1 MLFYF
6 IFGFM
11 YKVTEFRRY
20 KKVLQH
26 KAFFSLFLR
35 DPILPLNSRSH
46 GRNFSASFYR

>member
-6 IFGFM
+6 IFGYM
-11 YKVTEFRRY
+11 YKVTKFRRY

-35 DPILPLNSRSH
+35 DPIPPPNSRSH
-46 GRNFSASFYR
+46 CRNFSASFYR